1 MLEEFTRQILS
12 GEQEQIKTE
21 DVLFLLDA
29 DLEML
34 CRSADRI
41 RKHFCKDHGDLCT
54 IINGKS
60 GKCSEDCR
68 FCAQSSHH
76 RTHAEDYA
84 FLPAEEILKD
94 CRMQERK
101 GIHRYSVVTAGKS
114 LEGEDFS
121 RALKAYRVMSEQCS
135 VSLCASHGFLSYDA
149 FLDLKRNGVT
159 RYHCNLETS
168 RRFFY

>member
-54 IINGKS
+54 IWPPDIASFSKT
-60 GKCSEDCR
+60 KT
-68 FCAQSSHH
+68 SS
-76 RTHAEDYA
+76 
-84 FLPAEEILKD
+84 I
-94 CRMQERK
+94 
-101 GIHRYSVVTAGKS
+101 
-114 LEGEDFS
+114 
-121 RALKAYRVMSEQCS
+121 ALLA
-135 VSLCASHGFLSYDA
+135 
-149 FLDLKRNGVT
+149 
-159 RYHCNLETS
+159 
-168 RRFFY
+168 